1 MPLDQWEE
9 SCTLTIKEISGLM
22 HAIGQHNIRI
32 IRLATYASVAT
43 AALLIV
49 IKFFGWWITHSISL
63 QASLIDSLLD
73 AFASFINMVAVYHA
87 LKPADKEH
95 RFGHGKAES
104 LAGLGQAVFIG
115 ASSLWLLHEAVERFS
130 NPEPIEST
138 GIGLLII
145 GIAIVITLF
154 LVSFQKHVVKKTGST
169 AIAADMIHY
178 QSDLLINGAVI
189 ISLSAAQFFD
199 MGEID
204 PLFGILIGAYILW
217 SAWRIM
223 LQAFNILMDR
233 ELDDKERTIILKIIQ
248 THPKVIEVRDL
259 RTRTSGLQQFIQLHL
274 IMDPKLSLHEA
285 DLIAAEVEKEV
296 TKAFPKSQVMIRL
309 VPEEPSSSSPSAKK
323 TDF

>member
-1 MPLDQWEE
+1 MPLDQWGE
-9 SCTLTIKEISGLM
+9 SCTLTTKEISGFM
-22 HAIGQHNIRI
+22 YGIGQHNIRI

-104 LAGLGQAVFIG
+104 LAGLGQAIFIG
-115 ASSLWLLHEAVERFS
+115 VSSLWLLHEAVERFS

-189 ISLSAAQFFD
+189 LSLSAAQFFD
-199 MGEID
+199 MDEID

-217 SAWRIM
+217 SAWKIM

-233 ELDDKERTIILKIIQ
+233 ELDDKERAIILKIIE

-309 VPEEPSSSSPSAKK
+309 VPEEPSSSLPSTKK
-323 TDF
+323 T

>member
-1 MPLDQWEE
+1 MPLDQWGE
-9 SCTLTIKEISGLM
+9 SCTLITKEISGLM

-43 AALLIV
+43 AALLII
-49 IKFFGWWITHSISL
+49 IKLFGWWLTHSISL

-73 AFASFINMVAVYHA
+73 AFASFINMIAVYHA

-115 ASSLWLLHEAVERFS
+115 ASSLWLLHEAMGRFS

-138 GIGLLII
+138 GIGLLVV

-189 ISLSAAQFFD
+189 VSLSAAQFFD
-199 MGEID
+199 MGVID
-204 PLFGILIGAYILW
+204 PLFGILIGSYIFW
-217 SAWRIM
+217 SAWKIM
-223 LQAFNILMDR
+223 LQAFNVLMDR
-233 ELDDKERTIILKIIQ
+233 ELDDKERAIILKIIK

-274 IMDPKLSLHEA
+274 VMDPKLSLHEA

-309 VPEEPSSSSPSAKK
+309 VPEEPSFPSPSAKK
-323 TDF
+323 T

>member
-1 MPLDQWEE
+1 MYLYAKGISRFMP
-9 SCTLTIKEISGLM
+9 KIS
-22 HAIGQHNIRI
+22 QHDARI
-32 IRLATYASVAT
+32 IRFATYASVAT
-43 AALLIV
+43 AALLII
-49 IKFFGWWITHSISL
+49 IKLFGWWITHSISL

-115 ASSLWLLHEAVERFS
+115 ASSLWLLHEAIGRFS

-138 GIGLLII
+138 GVGLLVI

-154 LVSFQKHVVKKTGST
+154 LVSFQKYVVKKTGST

-189 ISLSAAQFFD
+189 VSLSAAQFFD
-199 MGEID
+199 MDEID
-204 PLFGILIGAYILW
+204 PFFGILIGSYIFW
-217 SAWRIM
+217 SAWKIM
-223 LQAFNILMDR
+223 LQAFNVLMDR
-233 ELDDKERTIILKIIQ
+233 ELDDKERTIILKIIK
-248 THPKVIEVRDL
+248 THPKVMEVRDL

-274 IMDPKLSLHEA
+274 VMNPKLSLHEA

-309 VPEEPSSSSPSAKK
+309 VPEEPPSSFPSAKK
-323 TDF
+323 T